1 MLLKLKEGLMKKAL
15 ITGITGQDGSY
26 LAEFLIEKGYQVTGV
41 VRRTSASTKSRIEHL
56 IANPSLQLIEG
67 DLLDPSSLQ
76 KALEHTKPDEI
87 YNLAAMSHVQS
98 SFGVP
103 EYTMQVNGLA
113 VLRLLELVKQ
123 IIPTAKV
130 YQAGTS
136 EMFGKTS
143 HHPQNENTP
152 FYPRSPYGIAKLC
165 AFWAGVHYRESYGL
179 YVANGILFN
188 HESPRRGE
196 EFVSKKISLSAAKIA
211 LGKQQKLFLGNL
223 DAKRD
228 WGYAKEFVVGMWQML
243 QQEKPDDFVL
253 ATAETHTV
261 REFVQKAFAKV
272 GITLD
277 WEGEGIE
284 EKGIDT
290 KTGKALV
297 EVSADFFR
305 PAEVDLL
312 LGDFSKAQKVLGW
325 EPKTSF
331 EELISLMVQS
341 DYEAFS

>member
-1 MLLKLKEGLMKKAL
+1 MKKAF

-26 LAEFLIEKGYQVTGV
+26 LAEFLIQKGYQVIGL
-41 VRRTSASTKSRIEHL
+41 VRRTSGSTKSRIEHL
-56 IANPSLQLIEG
+56 IGNASLQLIEG

-76 KALEHTKPDEI
+76 KALEQTKPDEI
-87 YNLAAMSHVQS
+87 YNLAAMSHVHS
-98 SFGVP
+98 SFAVP
-103 EYTMQVNGLA
+103 EYTMQVNGLS
-113 VLRLLELVKQ
+113 VLCLLELVKQ

-143 HHPQNENTP
+143 EHPQNEKTP

-196 EFVSKKISLSAAKIA
+196 EFVSRKISLSVAKIA
-211 LGKQQKLFLGNL
+211 LGKQEKLFLGNL

-228 WGYAKEFVVGMWQML
+228 WGYAKEFVTGMWQIL
-243 QQEKPDDFVL
+243 QQATPDDFVL

-261 REFVQKAFAKV
+261 REFVKKAF
-272 GITLD
+272 GRLD
-277 WEGEGIE
+277 INLVWEGEGVY

-290 KTGKALV
+290 KTGKTLV
-297 EVSADFFR
+297 EVSTDFFR

-312 LGDFSKAQKVLGW
+312 LGDFSKAKKTLPW

-331 EELISLMVQS
+331 EELISLMVKS
-341 DYEAFS
+341 DYEACS